1 MIPPL
6 DAVILGIVE
15 GVTEFLPVSSTGHLI
30 LAAYLLGLTGKSV
43 KTFSVIIQAGALG
56 AIFVLYRERVTSV
69 WRGLRKGDRAGRKL
83 AVNLTLSFVPAGIV
97 GLILHKTIKEYL
109 FGTSPVVLALAVGGI
124 VMIGMDRWFK
134 ANGKMN
140 RTLESITP
148 HEAWL
153 IGCAQCLAL
162 WPGTSRAMV
171 TMVAGMLAGL
181 PPKVAAEYSFLLALP
196 TLGLA
201 TAFDFATEG
210 GELLADVG
218 AVSLAAGFLAAAVVA
233 TLAVHGFVRYLTRR
247 GLEPFGWYR
256 LLLAALMSL
265 LGLGR

>member
-1 MIPPL
+1 MIAPL
-6 DAVILGIVE
+6 DAVILGVIE

-30 LAAYLLGLTGKSV
+30 FTAYFLGLNGDTV
-43 KTFSVIIQAGALG
+43 KTFTVVIQAGALG
-56 AIFVLYRERVTSV
+56 AVGALYRERVASV
-69 WRGLRKGDRAGRKL
+69 WRGLRGRDPAGRKL
-83 AVNLTLSFVPAGIV
+83 AINLALSFAPAGVV
-97 GLILHKTIKEYL
+97 GLLFHHVIKEYL
-109 FGTSPVVLALAVGGI
+109 FGTKPVVLALAVGGVI
-124 VMIGMDRWFK
+124 MIGMDRWFK
-134 ANGKMN
+134 ANGQAD

-181 PPKVAAEYSFLLALP
+181 PPKVAAEYSFLLAVP

-201 TAFDFATEG
+201 TAFDLATGGHELFAEVG
-210 GELLADVG
+210 FLA
-218 AVSLAAGFLAAAVVA
+218 LAAGFSAAAVVA
-233 TLAVHGFVRYLTRR
+233 ALAVRSFVHYLTNR

-256 LLLAALMSL
+256 LLLAALMSV
-265 LGLGR
+265 LGLSR